1 MHSKTE
7 VKQPRGLI
15 LLLSVFEGGGWAAS
29 GGKAGV
35 FIEVE

>member
-15 LLLSVFEGGGWAAS
+15 LLLLSVFEGRGWAG

-35 FIEVE
+35 FIEGE